1 MNIHIL
7 GICGT
12 FMGSIAVLAKE
23 LGHSVSGSDANVYPP
38 MSTQLESQGIEL
50 MEGYEASYLQ
60 ASYDVIIVGN
70 TLSRG
75 NPAVE
80 YMLDKGLF
88 YQSGPQW
95 LSENLLGKRHV
106 LAVSGTHGKTTTS
119 SMLAWI
125 LEATGRKP
133 GFLIGGIAE
142 NFGISARCGESEYF
156 VVEADEYDTAFFDK
170 RSKFIHYRPRT
181 LVINNIEFDHADI
194 FNSIADI
201 HRQFEHLLRIVPST
215 GHIVHNS
222 NDENIDTVL
231 TRGCWSERVSFAG
244 KEADWSARALIDDY
258 SEFEVLCEKVAKA
271 KVSWSHFGQHNAHN
285 ALAAIA
291 AAVSVGVDAGAA
303 CAALADF
310 KSVKRRL
317 QVLGKQAGVT
327 VYDDFAH
334 HPSAI
339 RATLSALR
347 ARLGAETRIIA
358 VLEPRSNTMK
368 MGVHSETLA
377 ASLDKADLAMLY
389 EPPELSWDLQAS
401 MSKSSLAHVVHKDT
415 DKLVDG
421 LANEC
426 KAGDHVLIMSNG
438 AFEGLH
444 GRLLEKLAQR

>member
-1 MNIHIL
+1 MKIHIL

-23 LGHSVSGSDANVYPP
+23 LGHTVSGSDENVYPP
-38 MSTQLESQGIEL
+38 MSTQLQAQGIQL
-50 MEGYEASYLQ
+50 MEGYKASHLEQ
-60 ASYDVIIVGN
+60 EHDVIIVGN

-80 YMLDKGLF
+80 YVLDSGLV

-95 LSENLLGKRHV
+95 LSENLLGGRHV

-133 GFLIGGIAE
+133 GFLIGGVAE

-170 RSKFIHYRPRT
+170 RSKFIHYQPRT

-194 FNSIADI
+194 FDSIADI
-201 HRQFEHLLRIVPST
+201 HRQFEHLVRIVPSK
-215 GHIVHNS
+215 GLIVRNAD
-222 NDENIDTVL
+222 DENIDTVL
-231 TRGCWSERVSFAG
+231 ARGCWSGQVSFAG
-244 KEADWSARALIDDY
+244 EEADWSALAVADDY
-258 SEFEVLCEKVAKA
+258 SEFEVLCDKVVQA
-271 KVSWSHFGQHNAHN
+271 KVSWSLIGQHNAHN

-291 AAVSVGVDAGAA
+291 AAVNVGVDAEAA
-303 CAALADF
+303 CTALAEF

-317 QVLGKQAGVT
+317 QVLDTQAGVT

-347 ARLGAETRIIA
+347 ARLGADTRIIA

-377 ASLDKADLAMLY
+377 ASLGGADLAVLY
-389 EPPELSWDLQAS
+389 EPPQLSWDLQSS
-401 MSKSSLAHVVHKDT
+401 MSGSGLEYEVHKDT
-415 DKLVDG
+415 EMLIDSLERK
-421 LANEC
+421 C
-426 KAGDHVLIMSNG
+426 KPGDHVLIMSNG
-438 AFEGLH
+438 AFEGVH